1 MKTILIALLLATTQ
15 AHASTARGEAGHHGA
30 SLGSTARA
38 TSSVSSQS
46 AAAAPAQG
54 SNGRY
59 SLVDG
64 YQPWQQAEMQQFAK
78 PKFVPFDGK

>member
-1 MKTILIALLLATTQ
+1 MKTILLALLLAATQ
-15 AHASTARGEAGHHGA
+15 AHASTARGEGGHHGA

-46 AAAAPAQG
+46 ATAASAQR

-64 YQPWQQAEMQQFAK
+64 YQPWPESEMAQFAK